1 VGARTGLKK
10 ENYILPITYLQ
21 PRNVPIPVPITELK
35 EGELYFE
42 VISSNNEYYFYVI
55 KIKKNKLEPESEKL
69 LVISYSTLKNYNI
82 FSEIID
88 FNTVW
93 NYSSVK
99 YDFIKMQII
108 DKSSSEKTFFYEF
121 DKEWFL
127 KNKQKI
133 LSYMNSTYYSSSKK
147 SFPRLVHH
155 IEKLNNPS
163 PKKIFFNNIISTI
176 VKYISKTI
184 KYISTAKKFKQM
196 EKVVLDFLVCAII
209 YIDKKITN
217 LNRFLTTLK
226 IKI

>member
-1 VGARTGLKK
+1 MNIPT
-10 ENYILPITYLQ
+10 
-21 PRNVPIPVPITELK
+21 PVPITELK

-69 LVISYSTLKNYNI
+69 LVISYSKLENYNI

-147 SFPRLVHH
+147 SLQNIFQE
-155 IEKLNNPS
+155 IE
-163 PKKIFFNNIISTI
+163 
-176 VKYISKTI
+176 
-184 KYISTAKKFKQM
+184 M
-196 EKVVLDFLVCAII
+196 EE
-209 YIDKKITN
+209 
-217 LNRFLTTLK
+217 
-226 IKI
+226 